1 MRSLICIS
9 MLLAVATPV
18 LAAVS
23 VTREKCDELLAK
35 LPRDPWLRTRDGSA
49 LAWGEAGTIHAI
61 LDLYEATGDRKY
73 LREVVR
79 RGDQMLSHRDDRR
92 GFKDWSGKTHKAWSV
107 AMKYTVAEGVLVDAA
122 GRPVIRLRSTPYA

>member
-1 MRSLICIS
+1 MPRMRSLICIS

-49 LAWGEAGTIHAI
+49 LAWGEAASGQYKAVSTKTGRQARHQQVTPAI
-61 LDLYEATGDRKY
+61 AFPL
-73 LREVVR
+73 
-79 RGDQMLSHRDDRR
+79 
-92 GFKDWSGKTHKAWSV
+92 
-107 AMKYTVAEGVLVDAA
+107 
-122 GRPVIRLRSTPYA
+122 